1 MPVRL
6 IEWKTMKRIYLDHA
20 ATTPVDP
27 EVIEAMLPFF
37 RETFGNPSSI
47 HSFGQ
52 QARSAVEGAREMVA
66 SFMGAKP
73 AEIVFTSGGT
83 ESNNFAIKGI
93 AWANRKKG
101 NHIITSAI
109 EHHAVMEPCRFLER
123 EGFEVTFLSVDSR
136 GLVDPCDVEK
146 AITDRT
152 ILVSIM
158 HANNEIGTLQPI
170 AEIGKIARE
179 CGVCFHTDA
188 VQTFGH
194 VPFTVDELN
203 VDLLSL
209 SAHKLYGP
217 KGVGV
222 LYVRKGTRM
231 EPHMH
236 GGEQEGK
243 RRASTH
249 NVPGIMGLSK
259 AVELAGKTMPGEEA
273 RIAGLRDKLIRGI
286 FDRVDDVRLNGHP
299 ERRLANN
306 VNVSITYCEGEAMLL
321 SLDLMGIACST
332 GSACSSTSVEP
343 SHVLRAIGLSVEE
356 TRGSLRF
363 SLGRHT
369 EDQEIDRLLDVLPG
383 IVRRLRAMSPAYRS
397 MTAGRG
403 AGG

>member
-1 MPVRL
+1 
-6 IEWKTMKRIYLDHA
+6 MKAIYLDYA
-20 ATTPVDP
+20 ATTPVDA
-27 EVIEAMLPFF
+27 EVIEAMLPYF
-37 RETFGNPSSI
+37 RDTFGNPSSI

-52 QARSAVEGAREMVA
+52 QARSAVEDAREKVA
-66 SFMGAKP
+66 SFLGAKP
-73 AEIVFTSGGT
+73 AEIIFTSGGT
-83 ESNNFAIKGI
+83 ESNNFAIKGV

-109 EHHAVMEPCRFLER
+109 EHHAVMEPCHFLER
-123 EGFEVTFLSVDSR
+123 EGFEVTFLPVDSQ
-136 GLVDPCDVEK
+136 GFVDPQDVAK
-146 AITDRT
+146 AITGRT
-152 ILVSIM
+152 VLVSIM
-158 HANNEIGTLQPI
+158 HANNEIGTLQPVT
-170 AEIGKIARE
+170 EIGKIARE
-179 CGVCFHTDA
+179 RGVCFHTDA

-194 VPFTVDELN
+194 MPFTVGDLN

-217 KGVGV
+217 KGVGA
-222 LYVRKGTRM
+222 LFVRQGTRL

-249 NVPGIMGLSK
+249 NVPGIVGLAK
-259 AVELAGKTMPGEEA
+259 AVELAEKAMAEEDT
-273 RIAGLRDKLIRGI
+273 RIMALRNRLIRGI
-286 FDRVDDVRLNGHP
+286 FDRIDRVRLNGHP

-306 VNVSITYCEGEAMLL
+306 VNVSMEYCEGEAMIL

-363 SLGRHT
+363 SLGRYT
-369 EDQEIDRLLDVLPG
+369 QEQEIDKVLEVLPR
-383 IVRRLRAMSPAYRS
+383 IVKRLRAMSPAYRS
-397 MTAGRG
+397 SATGKG

>member
-1 MPVRL
+1 
-6 IEWKTMKRIYLDHA
+6 MKAIYLDYA

-27 EVIEAMLPFF
+27 EVIEAMHPYF
-37 RETFGNPSSI
+37 RDTFGNPSSI

-52 QARSAVEGAREMVA
+52 QARSAVEDAREKVA
-66 SFMGAKP
+66 SFLGAKP

-83 ESNNFAIKGI
+83 ESDNFAIKGI
-93 AWANRKKG
+93 AYANRKKG
-101 NHIITSAI
+101 NHIITTAI
-109 EHHAVMEPCRFLER
+109 EHHAVMEPCHFLER
-123 EGFEVTFLSVDSR
+123 EGFEMTFLPVDSL
-136 GLVDPCDVEK
+136 GLVDPQNVAK
-146 AITDRT
+146 AITGRT
-152 ILVSIM
+152 VLVSIM

-179 CGVCFHTDA
+179 RGVRFHTDA

-194 VPFTVDELN
+194 MPFTVGDLN

-217 KGVGV
+217 KGVGA
-222 LYVRKGTRM
+222 LFVRQGIRL

-249 NVPGIMGLSK
+249 NVPGIVGLAK
-259 AVELAGKTMPGEEA
+259 AVELAKKAMAEEDI
-273 RIAGLRDKLIRGI
+273 RITQLRNRMIRGI
-286 FDRVDDVRLNGHP
+286 FDRIDRVRLNGHP

-306 VNVSITYCEGEAMLL
+306 VNVSMEYCEGEAMIL

-343 SHVLRAIGLSVEE
+343 SHVLRAIGLSVDQ

-363 SLGRHT
+363 SLGRDT
-369 EDQEIDRLLDVLPG
+369 QEQEIDKVLEVLPR
-383 IVRRLRAMSPAYRS
+383 IVKRLRAMSPAYRGS
-397 MTAGRG
+397 TAGSVT
-403 AGG
+403 GG

>member
-1 MPVRL
+1 MPFSFWLEMPVRPG
-6 IEWKTMKRIYLDHA
+6 EWKTMKRIYLDHA

-52 QARSAVEGAREMVA
+52 QARSAVEDAREKVA
-66 SFMGAKP
+66 SSLGAKP
-73 AEIVFTSGGT
+73 AETVFTSGGT

-109 EHHAVMEPCRFLER
+109 EHHAVLEPCRFLER
-123 EGFEVTFLSVDSR
+123 EGFEVTFLPVDPR
-136 GLVDPCDVEK
+136 GLVDPCDVAK

-152 ILVSIM
+152 ILVSII

-179 CGVCFHTDA
+179 RGVCFHTDA

-236 GGEQEGK
+236 
-243 RRASTH
+243 
-249 NVPGIMGLSK
+249 
-259 AVELAGKTMPGEEA
+259 
-273 RIAGLRDKLIRGI
+273 
-286 FDRVDDVRLNGHP
+286 
-299 ERRLANN
+299 
-306 VNVSITYCEGEAMLL
+306 
-321 SLDLMGIACST
+321 
-332 GSACSSTSVEP
+332 
-343 SHVLRAIGLSVEE
+343 
-356 TRGSLRF
+356 
-363 SLGRHT
+363 
-369 EDQEIDRLLDVLPG
+369 
-383 IVRRLRAMSPAYRS
+383 
-397 MTAGRG
+397 
-403 AGG
+403 

>member
-1 MPVRL
+1 
-6 IEWKTMKRIYLDHA
+6 MKAIYLDYA
-20 ATTPVDP
+20 ATTPVDAK
-27 EVIEAMLPFF
+27 VIEAMLPYF
-37 RETFGNPSSI
+37 RDTFGNPSSI

-52 QARSAVEGAREMVA
+52 QARSAVEDARETVA
-66 SFMGAKP
+66 SFLGAKP

-83 ESNNFAIKGI
+83 ESNNFAIKGV

-109 EHHAVMEPCRFLER
+109 EHHAVMEPCHFLER
-123 EGFEVTFLSVDSR
+123 EGFEVTFLPVDSQ
-136 GLVDPCDVEK
+136 GFVDPQDVAK
-146 AITDRT
+146 AITGRT
-152 ILVSIM
+152 VLVSIM
-158 HANNEIGTLQPI
+158 HANNEIGTLQPVT
-170 AEIGKIARE
+170 EIGKIARE
-179 CGVCFHTDA
+179 RGVCFHTDA

-194 VPFTVDELN
+194 MPFTVDDLN

-217 KGVGV
+217 KGVGA
-222 LYVRKGTRM
+222 LFVRQGTRL

-249 NVPGIMGLSK
+249 NVPGIVGLAK
-259 AVELAGKTMPGEEA
+259 AVELAEKAMAEEDT
-273 RIAGLRDKLIRGI
+273 RIMALRNRLIRGI
-286 FDRVDDVRLNGHP
+286 FDRIDRVRLNGHP

-306 VNVSITYCEGEAMLL
+306 VNVSMEYCEGEAMIL

-363 SLGRHT
+363 SLGRYT
-369 EDQEIDRLLDVLPG
+369 QEQEIDKVLEVLPR
-383 IVRRLRAMSPAYRS
+383 IVKRLRAMSPAYRS
-397 MTAGRG
+397 STAGKG

>member
-1 MPVRL
+1 
-6 IEWKTMKRIYLDHA
+6 MKAIYLDYA

-27 EVIEAMLPFF
+27 GVIEAMLPYF
-37 RETFGNPSSI
+37 RDTFGNPSSI

-52 QARSAVEGAREMVA
+52 QARSAVEGAREKVA
-66 SFMGAKP
+66 SCLGAKP
-73 AEIVFTSGGT
+73 AEIIFTSGGT

-109 EHHAVMEPCRFLER
+109 EHHAVMEPCHFLER
-123 EGFEVTFLSVDSR
+123 EGFEVTFLPVDAQ
-136 GLVDPCDVEK
+136 GFVDPQDVAK
-146 AITDRT
+146 AITGRT
-152 ILVSIM
+152 VLVSIM
-158 HANNEIGTLQPI
+158 HANNEIGTLQPVT
-170 AEIGKIARE
+170 EIGKIARE
-179 CGVCFHTDA
+179 RGVCFHSDA

-194 VPFTVDELN
+194 MPFTVGDLN
-203 VDLLSL
+203 ADLLSL

-217 KGVGV
+217 KGVGA
-222 LYVRKGTRM
+222 LFVRQGTRL

-249 NVPGIMGLSK
+249 NVPGIVGLAK
-259 AVELAGKTMPGEEA
+259 AVELAEKAMAEEDI
-273 RIAGLRDKLIRGI
+273 RITVLRNRLIRGI
-286 FDRVDDVRLNGHP
+286 FDRIDGVRLNGHP

-306 VNVSITYCEGEAMLL
+306 VNVSMEYCEGEAMIL

-343 SHVLRAIGLSVEE
+343 SHVLRAIGLSVEQ

-363 SLGRHT
+363 SLGRYT
-369 EDQEIDRLLDVLPG
+369 EESEIDQVLEVLPK
-383 IVRRLRAMSPAYRS
+383 IVRRL
-397 MTAGRG
+397 
-403 AGG
+403 

>member
-1 MPVRL
+1 
-6 IEWKTMKRIYLDHA
+6 MKAIYLDFA
-20 ATTPVDP
+20 ATTPVDA
-27 EVIEAMLPFF
+27 EVIEAMLPYF
-37 RETFGNPSSI
+37 REAFGNPSSI

-52 QARSAVEGAREMVA
+52 QARSVVEDAREKVS
-66 SFMGAKP
+66 SFLGVKP

-93 AWANRKKG
+93 AWGNRKKG

-109 EHHAVMEPCRFLER
+109 EHHAVMEPCHFLER
-123 EGFEVTFLSVDSR
+123 EGFEVTFLPVDSY
-136 GLVDPCDVEK
+136 GLVEPCDVEK
-146 AITDRT
+146 AITGRT
-152 ILVSIM
+152 VLISIM
-158 HANNEIGTLQPI
+158 HANNEIGTVQPI

-179 CGVCFHTDA
+179 RGVYFHTDA

-194 VPFTVDELN
+194 MPFSVDDLN

-217 KGVGV
+217 KGVGA
-222 LYVRKGTRM
+222 LYIRQGTRL

-249 NVPGIMGLSK
+249 NVPGIVGLAK
-259 AVELAGKTMPGEEA
+259 AVELAEKAMAEEDT
-273 RIAGLRDKLIRGI
+273 RITGLRNRLIRGI
-286 FDRVDDVRLNGHP
+286 FDRIDRVRLNGHP
-299 ERRLANN
+299 EKRLANN
-306 VNVSITYCEGEAMLL
+306 VNISIGYCEGEAMIL

-363 SLGRHT
+363 SLGRDT
-369 EDQEIDRLLDVLPG
+369 QEQEIDKVLEVLPK
-383 IVRRLRAMSPAYRS
+383 IVKRLRAMSPAYRS
-397 MTAGRG
+397 SAAGKST
-403 AGG
+403 GG

>member
-1 MPVRL
+1 
-6 IEWKTMKRIYLDHA
+6 MKAIYLDYA

-27 EVIEAMLPFF
+27 GVIEAMLPYF
-37 RETFGNPSSI
+37 RDTFGNPSSI

-52 QARSAVEGAREMVA
+52 QARTAVEDAREKMA
-66 SFMGAKP
+66 SFLGAKP
-73 AEIVFTSGGT
+73 AEIIFTSGGT

-93 AWANRKKG
+93 ALANRKKG

-109 EHHAVMEPCRFLER
+109 EHHAVMEPCHFLER
-123 EGFEVTFLSVDSR
+123 EGFEVTFLPVDAQ
-136 GLVDPCDVEK
+136 GLVDPQDVAK
-146 AITDRT
+146 AISDRT

-158 HANNEIGTLQPI
+158 HANNEIGTLQPVT
-170 AEIGKIARE
+170 EIGKIARE
-179 CGVCFHTDA
+179 RGVCFHTDA

-194 VPFTVDELN
+194 MPFTVGDLN

-217 KGVGV
+217 KGVGA
-222 LYVRKGTRM
+222 LFVRQGTRL

-249 NVPGIMGLSK
+249 NVPGIVGLAK
-259 AVELAGKTMPGEEA
+259 AVELAEKAMAEEDI
-273 RIAGLRDKLIRGI
+273 RITALRNRLIRGI
-286 FDRVDDVRLNGHP
+286 FDRIDRVRLNGHP
-299 ERRLANN
+299 EKRLANN
-306 VNVSITYCEGEAMLL
+306 VNVSMEYCEGEAMIL

-363 SLGRHT
+363 SLGRDT
-369 EDQEIDRLLDVLPG
+369 QEQEIDKVLEVLPR
-383 IVRRLRAMSPAYRS
+383 IVKRLRAMSPAYRGS
-397 MTAGRG
+397 TAGKS

>member
-1 MPVRL
+1 
-6 IEWKTMKRIYLDHA
+6 MKAIYLDYA
-20 ATTPVDP
+20 ATTPVDT
-27 EVIEAMLPFF
+27 EVIEAMLPYF
-37 RETFGNPSSI
+37 RVTFGNPSSI

-52 QARSAVEGAREMVA
+52 QARSAVEDAREKVA
-66 SFMGAKP
+66 SLLGAKP
-73 AEIVFTSGGT
+73 VEIVFTSGGT
-83 ESNNFAIKGI
+83 ESNNIAVKGI
-93 AWANRKKG
+93 AWGNRKKG

-123 EGFEVTFLSVDSR
+123 EGFEVTFLPVDSY
-136 GLVDPCDVEK
+136 GLVEPCDVEK
-146 AITDRT
+146 AITGRT
-152 ILVSIM
+152 VLISIM
-158 HANNEIGTLQPI
+158 HANNEIGTVQPI

-179 CGVCFHTDA
+179 RGVHFHTDA

-194 VPFTVDELN
+194 MPFSVDDLN

-217 KGVGV
+217 KGVGA
-222 LYVRKGTRM
+222 LYIRQGTRL

-249 NVPGIMGLSK
+249 NVPGIVGLAK
-259 AVELAGKTMPGEEA
+259 AVGLAEKAMAEEDT
-273 RIAGLRDKLIRGI
+273 RITGLRKRLIRGI
-286 FDRVDDVRLNGHP
+286 CDRIDRVRLNGHP
-299 ERRLANN
+299 EKRLANN
-306 VNVSITYCEGEAMLL
+306 VNISIEYCEGEAMIL

-363 SLGRHT
+363 SLGRYT
-369 EDQEIDRLLDVLPG
+369 EDSQIDQVLEVLPK
-383 IVRRLRAMSPAYRS
+383 IVKRLRAMSPAYRS
-397 MTAGRG
+397 STAGS
-403 AGG
+403 ATGG

>member
-1 MPVRL
+1 
-6 IEWKTMKRIYLDHA
+6 MKAIYLDYA
-20 ATTPVDP
+20 ATTPVDT
-27 EVIEAMLPFF
+27 EVIEAMLPYF
-37 RETFGNPSSI
+37 RVTFGNPSSI

-52 QARSAVEGAREMVA
+52 QARSAVEDAREKVA
-66 SFMGAKP
+66 SLLGAKP
-73 AEIVFTSGGT
+73 VEIVFTSGGT
-83 ESNNFAIKGI
+83 ESNNIAVKGI
-93 AWANRKKG
+93 AWGNRKKG

-123 EGFEVTFLSVDSR
+123 EGFEVTFLPVDSY
-136 GLVDPCDVEK
+136 GLVEPCDVEK
-146 AITDRT
+146 AITGRT
-152 ILVSIM
+152 VLISIM
-158 HANNEIGTLQPI
+158 HANNEIGTVQPI

-179 CGVCFHTDA
+179 RGVHFHTDA

-194 VPFTVDELN
+194 MPFSVDDLN

-217 KGVGV
+217 KGVGA
-222 LYVRKGTRM
+222 LYIRQGTRL

-249 NVPGIMGLSK
+249 NVPGIVGLAK
-259 AVELAGKTMPGEEA
+259 AVGLAEKAMAEEDT
-273 RIAGLRDKLIRGI
+273 RITGLRKRLIRGI
-286 FDRVDDVRLNGHP
+286 CDRIDRVRLNGHP
-299 ERRLANN
+299 EKRLANN
-306 VNVSITYCEGEAMLL
+306 VNISIEYCEGEAMIL

-363 SLGRHT
+363 SLGRYT
-369 EDQEIDRLLDVLPG
+369 EESQIDQVLEVLPK
-383 IVRRLRAMSPAYRS
+383 IVKRLRAMSPAYRS
-397 MTAGRG
+397 STAGS
-403 AGG
+403 ATGG

>member
-1 MPVRL
+1 
-6 IEWKTMKRIYLDHA
+6 MKAIYLDFA
-20 ATTPVDP
+20 ATTPVDA
-27 EVIEAMLPFF
+27 EVIEAMLPYF
-37 RETFGNPSSI
+37 REAFGNPSSI

-52 QARSAVEGAREMVA
+52 QARSVVEDAREKVS
-66 SFMGAKP
+66 SFLGVKP

-93 AWANRKKG
+93 AWGNRKKG

-109 EHHAVMEPCRFLER
+109 EHHAVMEPCHFLER
-123 EGFEVTFLSVDSR
+123 EGFEVTFLPVDSY
-136 GLVDPCDVEK
+136 GLVEPCDVEK
-146 AITDRT
+146 AITGRT
-152 ILVSIM
+152 VLISIM
-158 HANNEIGTLQPI
+158 HANNEIGTVQPI

-179 CGVCFHTDA
+179 RGVYFHTDA

-194 VPFTVDELN
+194 MPFSVDDLN

-217 KGVGV
+217 KGVGA
-222 LYVRKGTRM
+222 LYIRQGTRL

-249 NVPGIMGLSK
+249 NVPGIVGLAK
-259 AVELAGKTMPGEEA
+259 AVELAEKAMAEEDT
-273 RIAGLRDKLIRGI
+273 RITGLRNRLIRGI
-286 FDRVDDVRLNGHP
+286 FDRIDRVRLNGHP
-299 ERRLANN
+299 EKRLANN
-306 VNVSITYCEGEAMLL
+306 VNISIGYCEGEAMIL

-363 SLGRHT
+363 SLGRDT
-369 EDQEIDRLLDVLPG
+369 QEQEIDKVLEVLPK
-383 IVRRLRAMSPAYRS
+383 IVKRLRAMSPAYRS
-397 MTAGRG
+397 RAAGKST
-403 AGG
+403 GG

>member
-1 MPVRL
+1 
-6 IEWKTMKRIYLDHA
+6 MKAIYLDYA
-20 ATTPVDP
+20 ATTPVDA
-27 EVIEAMLPFF
+27 EVIEAMLPYF
-37 RETFGNPSSI
+37 RDTFGNPSSI

-52 QARSAVEGAREMVA
+52 QARAAVEDAREKVA
-66 SFMGAKP
+66 SFLGAKP
-73 AEIVFTSGGT
+73 IEIVFTSSGT

-109 EHHAVMEPCRFLER
+109 EHHAVLEPCHFLER
-123 EGFEVTFLSVDSR
+123 EGFEVTFLPVDAQ
-136 GLVDPCDVEK
+136 GLVDPQDVDK
-146 AITDRT
+146 AITGRT
-152 ILVSIM
+152 VLVSIM
-158 HANNEIGTLQPI
+158 HANNEIGTLQHI
-170 AEIGKIARE
+170 ADIGKIARE
-179 CGVCFHTDA
+179 RSICFHTDA
-188 VQTFGH
+188 VQTFGRM
-194 VPFTVDELN
+194 PFTVGDLN

-217 KGVGV
+217 KGVGA
-222 LYVRKGTRM
+222 LFVRQGTRL

-249 NVPGIMGLSK
+249 NVPGIVGLAK
-259 AVELAGKTMPGEEA
+259 AVELAEKAMAEEET
-273 RIAGLRDKLIRGI
+273 RITALRNRLIRGI
-286 FDRVDDVRLNGHP
+286 FDRIDGVRLNGHP
-299 ERRLANN
+299 EKRLANN
-306 VNVSITYCEGEAMLL
+306 VNISINYCEGEAMIL

-363 SLGRHT
+363 SMGRDT
-369 EDQEIDRLLDVLPG
+369 QEREIDKVLDVLPR
-383 IVRRLRAMSPAYRS
+383 IVKRLRAMSPAYRGS
-397 MTAGRG
+397 TAGKS

>member
-1 MPVRL
+1 
-6 IEWKTMKRIYLDHA
+6 MKAIYLDYA
-20 ATTPVDP
+20 ATTPVDA
-27 EVIEAMLPFF
+27 EVIEAMLPYF
-37 RETFGNPSSI
+37 RDTFGNPSSI

-52 QARSAVEGAREMVA
+52 QAHSAVEDAREKLA
-66 SFMGAKP
+66 SFLGAKP
-73 AEIVFTSGGT
+73 IEIVFTGGGT

-109 EHHAVMEPCRFLER
+109 EHHAVLEPCHFLER
-123 EGFEVTFLSVDSR
+123 EGFEVTFLPVDAQ
-136 GLVDPCDVEK
+136 GLVDPSDVAK
-146 AITDRT
+146 AISDRT

-170 AEIGKIARE
+170 ADIGKIARE
-179 CGVCFHTDA
+179 RSICFHTDA
-188 VQTFGH
+188 VQTFGRM
-194 VPFTVDELN
+194 PFTVGDLN

-217 KGVGV
+217 KGVGA
-222 LYVRKGTRM
+222 LFVRQGTRL

-249 NVPGIMGLSK
+249 NVPGIVGLAK
-259 AVELAGKTMPGEEA
+259 AVELAEKAMAEEDT
-273 RIAGLRDKLIRGI
+273 RITGLRNRLTCGI
-286 FDRVDDVRLNGHP
+286 FDRIDRVRLNGHP
-299 ERRLANN
+299 EKRLANN
-306 VNVSITYCEGEAMLL
+306 VNISIEYCEGEAMIL

-363 SLGRHT
+363 SLGRYT
-369 EDQEIDRLLDVLPG
+369 EESQIDQVLEVLPK
-383 IVRRLRAMSPAYRS
+383 IVKRLRAMSPAYRS
-397 MTAGRG
+397 STAGS
-403 AGG
+403 ATGG

>member
-1 MPVRL
+1 
-6 IEWKTMKRIYLDHA
+6 MKAIYLDYA
-20 ATTPVDP
+20 ATTPVDT
-27 EVIEAMLPFF
+27 EVIEAMLPYF
-37 RETFGNPSSI
+37 RVTFGNPSSI

-52 QARSAVEGAREMVA
+52 QARSAVEDAREKVS
-66 SFMGAKP
+66 SFLGVKP
-73 AEIVFTSGGT
+73 AEIIFTSGGT

-93 AWANRKKG
+93 AWGNRKKG

-109 EHHAVMEPCRFLER
+109 EHHAVMEPCHFLER
-123 EGFEVTFLSVDSR
+123 EGFDVTFLPVDSY
-136 GLVDPCDVEK
+136 GLVEPRDVEK
-146 AITDRT
+146 AITGRT

-158 HANNEIGTLQPI
+158 HANNEIGTVQPI

-179 CGVCFHTDA
+179 RGVYFHTDA

-194 VPFTVDELN
+194 MPFSVDDLN

-217 KGVGV
+217 KGVGA
-222 LYVRKGTRM
+222 LYIRQGTRL

-249 NVPGIMGLSK
+249 NVPGIVGLAK
-259 AVELAGKTMPGEEA
+259 AVELAEKAMAEEDT
-273 RIAGLRDKLIRGI
+273 RITGLRNRLILGI
-286 FDRVDDVRLNGHP
+286 FDRIDRVRLNGHP
-299 ERRLANN
+299 EKRLANN
-306 VNVSITYCEGEAMLL
+306 VNISIEYCEGEAMIL

-363 SLGRHT
+363 SLGRYT
-369 EDQEIDRLLDVLPG
+369 EDSQIDQVLEVLPK
-383 IVRRLRAMSPAYRS
+383 IVKRLRAMSPAYRS
-397 MTAGRG
+397 STAGSG
-403 AGG
+403 TGG

>member
-1 MPVRL
+1 
-6 IEWKTMKRIYLDHA
+6 MKRIYLDHA

-52 QARSAVEGAREMVA
+52 QARSAVEDARGKVA
-66 SFMGAKP
+66 SFMRAKP

-101 NHIITSAI
+101 NHIVTSAI

-123 EGFEVTFLSVDSR
+123 EGFEVTFLPVDSR
-136 GLVDPCDVEK
+136 GLVDPSDVAK
-146 AITDRT
+146 AITEKT
-152 ILVSIM
+152 VLVSIM

-170 AEIGKIARE
+170 AEIGKITRE
-179 CGVCFHTDA
+179 RGVCFHTDA

-194 VPFTVDELN
+194 APFTVDELN

-236 GGEQEGK
+236 GGEQEGR

-249 NVPGIMGLSK
+249 NVPGIVGLSK
-259 AVELAGKTMPGEEA
+259 AVELAGKAMPGGEA

-306 VNVSITYCEGEAMLL
+306 VNVSITHCEGEAMLL

-343 SHVLRAIGLSVEE
+343 SHVLRAIGLSVGQI
-356 TRGSLRF
+356 RGSLRF

-369 EDQEIDRLLDVLPG
+369 EDREIDRLLDVLPG
-383 IVRRLRAMSPAYRS
+383 IVKRLRAMSPAYRS
-397 MTAGRG
+397 MTAGGG

>member
-1 MPVRL
+1 
-6 IEWKTMKRIYLDHA
+6 MKAIYLDYA

-27 EVIEAMLPFF
+27 EVVEAMHPYF
-37 RETFGNPSSI
+37 RQTFGNPSSI

-52 QARSAVEGAREMVA
+52 QARSAVEDAREKVA
-66 SFMGAKP
+66 AFLGAKP

-83 ESNNFAIKGI
+83 ESDNYAIKGI
-93 AWANRKKG
+93 AYANRKKG
-101 NHIITSAI
+101 NHIVTTAV
-109 EHHAVMEPCRFLER
+109 EHHAVMEPCHFLER
-123 EGFEVTFLSVDSR
+123 EGFEVTFLPVDSH
-136 GLVDPCDVEK
+136 GLVDPRDVAK
-146 AITDRT
+146 AITGRT
-152 ILVSIM
+152 VLVSIM

-179 CGVCFHTDA
+179 RGVCFHTDA

-194 VPFTVDELN
+194 LPFTVGELN

-217 KGVGV
+217 KGVGA
-222 LYVRKGTRM
+222 LFIRQGTRL

-236 GGEQEGK
+236 GGDQEGK

-249 NVPGIMGLSK
+249 NVPGVVGLAK
-259 AVELAGKTMPGEEA
+259 AVELAESLMPEETT
-273 RIAGLRDKLIRGI
+273 RITALRDKLVSGL
-286 FDRVDDVRLNGHP
+286 FDRIDRVRLNGHP
-299 ERRLANN
+299 EKRLANN
-306 VNVSITYCEGEAMLL
+306 ANVSIEYCEGEAMIL

-363 SLGRHT
+363 SLGRYT
-369 EDQEIDRLLDVLPG
+369 EDREIDQVLEVLPK
-383 IVRRLRAMSPAYRS
+383 IVKRLRAMSPAYRS
-397 MTAGRG
+397 ISAGKST
-403 AGG
+403 GG